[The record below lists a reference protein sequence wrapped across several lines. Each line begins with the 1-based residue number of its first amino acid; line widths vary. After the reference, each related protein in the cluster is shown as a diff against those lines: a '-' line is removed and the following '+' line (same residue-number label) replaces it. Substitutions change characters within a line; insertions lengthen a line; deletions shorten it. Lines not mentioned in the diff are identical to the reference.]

1 MKQPRQVYVLQ
12 IWQEE
17 KRLILRLREQNQSEP
32 KHFHSWAELLIFVQE
47 QNKNSSLQ
55 EQVFKEGNHD

>member
-32 KHFHSWAELLIFVQE
+32 KHFHSWAEMLIFVQE

-55 EQVFKEGNHD
+55 GLVLKEIDHE

>member
-32 KHFHSWAELLIFVQE
+32 KHFQSWAEMLIFVQE

-55 EQVFKEGNHD
+55 GLVLKEIDHE

>member
-17 KRLILRLREQNQSEP
+17 KKLILRLREQNQSEP
-32 KHFHSWAELLIFVQE
+32 KHFQSWAELLIFVQE
-47 QNKNSSLQ
+47 QNRNSSFQ
-55 EQVFKEGNHD
+55 ELVLKEIDHD